1 MRPLLTIAL
10 RELASYFRASIG
22 WVVVAAF
29 VLIAGLTIA
38 FTTIRPGEPATM
50 RDFFA
55 LSHWLLLMVA
65 PAISMRLLS
74 EEFRS
79 GTIEPLMTSPLS
91 DWQTAIGKYLG
102 GLMFLIVM
110 LLPTLAHV
118 AVLEWVA
125 DPDYGPI
132 AAGYLGLLMVGML
145 YLAVGLFMSSLTANQ
160 IVAYLGTL
168 FFFLILFFAASQGAR
183 LVGPP
188 WDAYLMA
195 AAPGPRIE
203 DFARGVIDTRHA
215 VFFVSISAWF
225 VVGAV
230 VSLESRRWR

>member
-1 MRPLLTIAL
+1 VRPLFAIAT
-10 RELASYFRASIG
+10 REMASYFRASIG

-29 VLIAGLTIA
+29 LLLAGLTVA

-55 LSHWLLLMVA
+55 LSHWLLLMIA

-79 GTIEPLMTSPLS
+79 GTIEPLMTAPIS
-91 DWQTAIGKYLG
+91 DWHTAFGKFFGAVL
-102 GLMFLIVM
+102 FLLVM

-118 AVLEWVA
+118 AVLEWIA

-132 AAGYLGLLMVGML
+132 LAGYLGLVLVGTL
-145 YLAVGLFMSSLTANQ
+145 YLAVGLFMSSLTPNQ
-160 IVAYLGTL
+160 MVAYLGTL
-168 FFFLILFFAASQGAR
+168 FLFLLLFFGASQGAR

-188 WDAYLMA
+188 WDAYLIA
-195 AAPGPRIE
+195 ASLAPRIE
-203 DFARGVIDTRHA
+203 DFARGVIDTRHV
-215 VFFVSISAWF
+215 VFFLAISAWF

-230 VSLESRRWR
+230 ISLESRRWR

>member
-10 RELASYFRASIG
+10 REFLSYFRASIG
-22 WVVVAAF
+22 WVVIAAF
-29 VLIAGLTIA
+29 LLLSGLTVA

-65 PAISMRLLS
+65 PAVSMRLLS
-74 EEFRS
+74 EELRT
-79 GTIEPLMTSPLS
+79 GTFEPLMTAPVS
-91 DWQTAIGKYLG
+91 DWHTAFGKFIGAI
-102 GLMFLIVM
+102 MFLVAM

-118 AVLEWVA
+118 GVLEWIA
-125 DPDYGPI
+125 NPEYGPI
-132 AAGYLGLLMVGML
+132 LAGYVGLMLVGTL

-168 FFFLILFFAASQGAR
+168 FLFLLVFFGASQGAR
-183 LVGPP
+183 LLGPP
-188 WDAYLMA
+188 WDSYLMA
-195 AAPGPRIE
+195 AALAPRIE
-203 DFARGVIDTRHA
+203 DFARGVIDTRHV
-215 VFFVSISAWF
+215 VFFLSISAWF